1 MSRTLPCAMGLESSI
16 APGEDIRMEATNTP
30 CRTAGT
36 VALSPVT
43 RSGPARVLI
52 AAADPL
58 VRRALETV
66 LSAPDFELVSETA
79 SAGEA
84 LQIARAQPP
93 HIALVDAMLEDG
105 DGLELAER
113 IVREAPETRVIV
125 LSSSDDDNKA
135 LRALR
140 AGARGYLRKDIELD
154 ALPRAVN
161 GVLAGEAA
169 VSRRL
174 SMRVIDELRKTP
186 MLGPGIRPTVSELT
200 PREWQVLDLLTTGAS
215 TADIAVDLVLSP
227 ETVLTHVKNILK
239 KLGVHSRR
247 DAIREAERL
256 RMGWDPLTGLPADG
270 GAAPPER
277 DGA

>member
-1 MSRTLPCAMGLESSI
+1 MA
-16 APGEDIRMEATNTP
+16 
-30 CRTAGT
+30 
-36 VALSPVT
+36 

-66 LSAPDFELVSETA
+66 LGGPDFELVSETA
-79 SAGEA
+79 SAEEA
-84 LQIARAQPP
+84 LAAAHKHAP
-93 HIALVDAMLEDG
+93 HVALVDVILEDG
-105 DGLELAER
+105 DGLDTAER
-113 IVREAPETRVIV
+113 IVREVPETRVIV
-125 LSSSDDDNKA
+125 LSATDDDQKA
-135 LRALR
+135 VRVLR

-169 VSRRL
+169 ISRRL
-174 SMRVIDELRKTP
+174 TMKVVEELRKAP
-186 MLGPGIRPTVSELT
+186 ALGPGLRPTVSELT
-200 PREWQVLDLLTTGAS
+200 PREWQVLDLLTTGSS
-215 TADIAVDLVLSP
+215 TADIAIDLVLSP

-247 DAIREAERL
+247 DAIRQAERL
-256 RMGWDPLTGLPADG
+256 RLGLGEEAEVPDG
-270 GAAPPER
+270 DAAPPER

>member
-1 MSRTLPCAMGLESSI
+1 
-16 APGEDIRMEATNTP
+16 
-30 CRTAGT
+30 
-36 VALSPVT
+36 VA

-66 LSAPDFELVSETA
+66 LAGPDFELVSETA
-79 SAGEA
+79 SAEEA
-84 LQIARAQPP
+84 LEAARTRAP
-93 HIALVDAMLEDG
+93 HVALIDVMLEDG
-105 DGLELAER
+105 DGLETAER
-113 IVREAPETRVIV
+113 LAREAPDTRVIV
-125 LSSSDDDNKA
+125 LSASDDDQKA
-135 LRALR
+135 VRALR

-169 VSRRL
+169 ISRRL
-174 SMRVIDELRKTP
+174 TMKVVDELRRTP
-186 MLGPGIRPTVSELT
+186 ALGPGLRPTVSELT
-200 PREWQVLDLLTTGAS
+200 PREWQVLDLLTTGSS
-215 TADIAVDLVLSP
+215 TADIAIDLVLSP

-256 RMGWDPLTGLPADG
+256 RLGPGAEGELADG
-270 GAAPPER
+270 GVAPPDQR
-277 DGA
+277 GDVPT

>member
-1 MSRTLPCAMGLESSI
+1 
-16 APGEDIRMEATNTP
+16 
-30 CRTAGT
+30 
-36 VALSPVT
+36 
-43 RSGPARVLI
+43 VLTG
-52 AAADPL
+52 A
-58 VRRALETV
+58 E
-66 LSAPDFELVSETA
+66 FELIGETA
-79 SAGEA
+79 SAEEA
-84 LQIARAQPP
+84 MGLVRERAP
-93 HIALVDAMLEDG
+93 HVALVDVILEDG
-105 DGLELAER
+105 DGLEVAER
-113 IVREAPETRVIV
+113 IAREASQTRVIV
-125 LSSSDDDNKA
+125 LAATDDEAKA

-169 VSRRL
+169 VSRHL
-174 SMRVIDELRKTP
+174 TMRVIDELRKAP
-186 MLGPGIRPTVSELT
+186 ALGPGMRPTVSELT

-247 DAIREAERL
+247 DAIKQAERL
-256 RMGWDPLTGLPADG
+256 RMGLDPLTGEPTDG
-270 GAAPPER
+270 GAAPLER

>member
-1 MSRTLPCAMGLESSI
+1 MART
-16 APGEDIRMEATNTP
+16 
-30 CRTAGT
+30 
-36 VALSPVT
+36 
-43 RSGPARVLI
+43 GPARVLI

-66 LSAPDFELVSETA
+66 LKSAEFELVAETA
-79 SAGEA
+79 SADDALEA
-84 LQIARAQPP
+84 ARRHAP
-93 HIALVDAMLEDG
+93 HVALVDVILEDG
-105 DGLELAER
+105 DGLETAER
-113 IVREAPETRVIV
+113 IGREVPDTRVIV
-125 LSSSDDDNKA
+125 LSASDDDGKA

-169 VSRRL
+169 ISRRL
-174 SMRVIDELRKTP
+174 SMRVVDELRKTP
-186 MLGPGIRPTVSELT
+186 ALGPGIRPTVSELT

-247 DAIREAERL
+247 DAIRQAERL
-256 RMGWDPLTGLPADG
+256 RLGQDPLTGEPIDG
-270 GAAPPER
+270 SRA
-277 DGA
+277 

>member
-1 MSRTLPCAMGLESSI
+1 M
-16 APGEDIRMEATNTP
+16 
-30 CRTAGT
+30 
-36 VALSPVT
+36 
-43 RSGPARVLI
+43 I

-66 LSAPDFELVSETA
+66 LAAPEFDLVAETA
-79 SAGEA
+79 SGPAA
-84 LQIARAQPP
+84 LQIARERAP
-93 HIALVDAMLEDG
+93 HVALIDAILEDG
-105 DGLELAER
+105 DGLDIAER
-113 IVREAPETRVIV
+113 IVRDAPETRVIV
-125 LSSSDDDNKA
+125 LSASDDENKA

-174 SMRVIDELRKTP
+174 SMRVIEELRKTP

-215 TADIAVDLVLSP
+215 TADIAIDLVLSP

-247 DAIREAERL
+247 DAIQQAERL
-256 RMGWDPLTGLPADG
+256 RLGLNPLTGEPDG

>member
-1 MSRTLPCAMGLESSI
+1 VS
-16 APGEDIRMEATNTP
+16 
-30 CRTAGT
+30 
-36 VALSPVT
+36 

-58 VRRALETV
+58 VRRALESV
-66 LSAPDFELVSETA
+66 LAQPDFEIVAQTSTA
-79 SAGEA
+79 DEA
-84 LQIARAQPP
+84 FRVARERAP
-93 HIALVDAMLEDG
+93 HVALIDVILENG
-105 DGLELAER
+105 DGLEVAER
-113 IVREAPETRVIV
+113 IARQASETRVIV
-125 LSSSDDDNKA
+125 LAATDDEEKA

-169 VSRRL
+169 VSRHL
-174 SMRVIDELRKTP
+174 TMRVIDELRKSP
-186 MLGPGIRPTVSELT
+186 ALGPGIRPTVSELT

-247 DAIREAERL
+247 DAIRQAERL
-256 RMGWDPLTGLPADG
+256 RMGLDPLTGQPTDG

-277 DGA
+277 SGA

>member
-1 MSRTLPCAMGLESSI
+1 
-16 APGEDIRMEATNTP
+16 
-30 CRTAGT
+30 
-36 VALSPVT
+36 
-43 RSGPARVLI
+43 
-52 AAADPL
+52 
-58 VRRALETV
+58 V
-66 LSAPDFELVSETA
+66 LSA
-79 SAGEA
+79 
-84 LQIARAQPP
+84 
-93 HIALVDAMLEDG
+93 
-105 DGLELAER
+105 
-113 IVREAPETRVIV
+113 
-125 LSSSDDDNKA
+125 SDDDNKA

-215 TADIAVDLVLSP
+215 TTDIAVDLVLSP

-247 DAIREAERL
+247 DAIQQAERL
-256 RMGWDPLTGLPADG
+256 RLGLDPLTGLPADG

-277 DGA
+277 DSA

>member
-1 MSRTLPCAMGLESSI
+1 
-16 APGEDIRMEATNTP
+16 
-30 CRTAGT
+30 
-36 VALSPVT
+36 VT

-66 LSAPDFELVSETA
+66 LQGPDFELVSETA
-79 SAGEA
+79 SADEA
-84 LQIARAQPP
+84 LNAARERAP
-93 HIALVDAMLEDG
+93 HVALIDVILEDG
-105 DGLELAER
+105 DGLETAAR
-113 IVREAPETRVIV
+113 IVREVPGTRVIV
-125 LSSSDDDNKA
+125 LSASDDDQKA
-135 LRALR
+135 IRALR

-161 GVLAGEAA
+161 GVMAGEAA
-169 VSRRL
+169 ISRRL
-174 SMRVIDELRKTP
+174 SMSVIDELRKTP
-186 MLGPGIRPTVSELT
+186 AMGPGLRPTVSELT

-247 DAIREAERL
+247 DAIRQAERL
-256 RMGWDPLTGLPADG
+256 RLGLNPLTGEPDDG
-270 GAAPPER
+270 SAAPPER
-277 DGA
+277 DDA

>member
-1 MSRTLPCAMGLESSI
+1 MSRTLPCAMGFESSI
-16 APGEDIRMEATNTP
+16 APGDVIRMQATNTP
-30 CRTAGT
+30 CRHPRT

-58 VRRALETV
+58 VRRALESV
-66 LSAPDFELVSETA
+66 LVSADFELVGETA
-79 SAGEA
+79 SADEA
-84 LQIARAQPP
+84 FSIVREPRP
-93 HIALVDAMLEDG
+93 HVALVDVILEDG
-105 DGLELAER
+105 DGLEVAER
-113 IVREAPETRVIV
+113 IARNSSETRVIV
-125 LSSSDDDNKA
+125 LAATDDEAKA

-140 AGARGYLRKDIELD
+140 AGARGYLRKDIELE

-169 VSRRL
+169 VSRHL
-174 SMRVIDELRKTP
+174 TMRVIDELRKAP
-186 MLGPGIRPTVSELT
+186 AMGPGLRPTVSELT

-239 KLGVHSRR
+239 KLGVPSRR
-247 DAIREAERL
+247 DAIRQAERL
-256 RMGWDPLTGLPADG
+256 RLGLNPLTGEPDG

-277 DGA
+277 DDA

>member
-1 MSRTLPCAMGLESSI
+1 M
-16 APGEDIRMEATNTP
+16 
-30 CRTAGT
+30 
-36 VALSPVT
+36 
-43 RSGPARVLI
+43 I

-66 LSAPDFELVSETA
+66 LGSDDFVLVGETA
-79 SAGEA
+79 SAEDA
-84 LQIARAQPP
+84 LKIARERAP
-93 HIALVDAMLEDG
+93 HVALVDVILEDG
-105 DGLELAER
+105 DGLDIAER
-113 IVREAPETRVIV
+113 IVREAPDTRVIV
-125 LSSSDDDNKA
+125 RSAVDDDQKA
-135 LRALR
+135 VRALR

-169 VSRRL
+169 ISRRL
-174 SMRVIDELRKTP
+174 TMKVVDELRKTP
-186 MLGPGIRPTVSELT
+186 ALGPGLRPTVSELT

-215 TADIAVDLVLSP
+215 TADLAIDLVLSP

-247 DAIREAERL
+247 DAIRQAERL
-256 RMGWDPLTGLPADG
+256 RLGIGEEGDEAADGG

>member
-1 MSRTLPCAMGLESSI
+1 M
-16 APGEDIRMEATNTP
+16 
-30 CRTAGT
+30 
-36 VALSPVT
+36 

-58 VRRALETV
+58 VRRALQTV
-66 LSAPDFELVSETA
+66 LSSPDFELVAETA
-79 SAGEA
+79 SAMEA
-84 LQIARAQPP
+84 LTYARERAP
-93 HIALVDAMLEDG
+93 HVALVDAILEDG
-105 DGLELAER
+105 DGLETAEN
-113 IVREAPETRVIV
+113 IAREAPQTRVIV
-125 LSSSDDDNKA
+125 LSASDDETKA
-135 LRALR
+135 IRALR

-154 ALPRAVN
+154 ALPRAVE
-161 GVLAGEAA
+161 GVLNGEAA
-169 VSRRL
+169 ISRRL
-174 SMRVIDELRKTP
+174 SMKVIEELRKAP
-186 MLGPGIRPTVSELT
+186 ALGPGMRPTVSELT

-247 DAIREAERL
+247 DAIRQAERL
-256 RMGWDPLTGLPADG
+256 RLGLNPLTGEPDG

>member
-1 MSRTLPCAMGLESSI
+1 MTRT
-16 APGEDIRMEATNTP
+16 
-30 CRTAGT
+30 
-36 VALSPVT
+36 
-43 RSGPARVLI
+43 GPARVLI

-66 LSAPDFELVSETA
+66 LTGPAFELVHETA
-79 SAGEA
+79 SAESA
-84 LQIARAQPP
+84 LSAAREQAP
-93 HIALVDAMLEDG
+93 HVALIDVILEDG
-105 DGLELAER
+105 DGLAVAER
-113 IVREAPETRVIV
+113 IVREAPDTRVIV
-125 LSSSDDDNKA
+125 LSASDDDQKA

-161 GVLAGEAA
+161 GVMAGEAA
-169 VSRRL
+169 ISRRL
-174 SMRVIDELRKTP
+174 SMSVIEELRRTP
-186 MLGPGIRPTVSELT
+186 AMGPGLRPTVSELT

-247 DAIREAERL
+247 DAIMQAERL
-256 RMGWDPLTGLPADG
+256 RLGLNPLTGEQDG
-270 GAAPPER
+270 GAAPQ
-277 DGA
+277 